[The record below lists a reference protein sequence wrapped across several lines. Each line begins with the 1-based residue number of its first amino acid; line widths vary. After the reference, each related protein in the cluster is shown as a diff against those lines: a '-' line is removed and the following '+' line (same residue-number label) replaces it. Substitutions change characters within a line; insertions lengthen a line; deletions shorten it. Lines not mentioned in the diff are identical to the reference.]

1 MSDERPQ
8 PDPKTAEPGGTEPQ
22 PETGDEGKDAGCR
35 RIWHVDQLSGEKSLS
50 GERDHRVAVIGSG
63 PAGLGCAH
71 DLALMGYGVTVF
83 EESTTGFRTVD
94 VETRPETETVIID
107 MPANIKNDDL
117 RHVTYDANSILIPV
131 MPSPIDIYGASR
143 FIAELL
149 LNAQLDRRDC
159 QVAVVANRTRENT
172 NSYKALMRFLTSL
185 KIPLLTSLRDSQNY
199 IRAAANGLS
208 IYELPAYMVR
218 KDLEQMDIVTNW
230 LNGWQT
236 RSVGNVDMATEEPVE
251 SQYSETMLI
260 PQHLRVAN

>member
-1 MSDERPQ
+1 MLISFDR
-8 PDPKTAEPGGTEPQ
+8 DDLHKIVVLNPKG
-22 PETGDEGKDAGCR
+22 
-35 RIWHVDQLSGEKSLS
+35 
-50 GERDHRVAVIGSG
+50 GSG
-63 PAGLGCAH
+63 KTTLATNIAGYYAILGPAPILVDCDSQGFSTRWIEKRSADKPEVH
-71 DLALMGYGVTVF
+71 GVTVF
-83 EESTTGFRTVD
+83 EESTTGFRTVN

-251 SQYSETMLI
+251 SQHSETMLI